1 MNDKQDTEVLSKIAT
16 SAAKRGLPLE
26 RLLEWLEDEETLIV
40 GGAIFPTFQAACKAF
55 EVDSS
60 YLYNVASDKGIPV
73 LQLLQKKVD
82 NQEIRKLPVEF
93 EGEYYPSFSA
103 LCRAKGKEPQLIQS
117 LASNRKI
124 DRFKALEYA
133 IEHDVGTKVR
143 KRKGVTEIVEG
154 IPYNSRKEVY
164 RAYKVT
170 STKVL
175 KFIDDNGCSF
185 ETAVLSLSKLRFKE

>member
-1 MNDKQDTEVLSKIAT
+1 MNDKQDTEFLSKIAS

-26 RLLEWLEDEETLIV
+26 RLLDWLEDEETIIV

-55 EVDSS
+55 AVDSS
-60 YLYNVASDKGIPV
+60 YLYSVARDKGIPV
-73 LQLLQKKVD
+73 LQLLQEKVD
-82 NQEIRKLPVEF
+82 NQAFRKQEVEF
-93 EGEYYPSFSA
+93 EGEYYPSFTP

-117 LASNRKI
+117 MASNRKI
-124 DRFKALEYA
+124 DRFKALEFA
-133 IEHDVGTKVR
+133 IEHGVGTEIR

-175 KFIDDNGCSF
+175 KFIEDNGCSF